1 MSAKKM
7 FLKIKRTKK
16 EKSIAVHIQWDEK
29 SPSGG
34 YETKTLDC
42 EEPARPEFHEALN
55 DLTPQVPVLIEV
67 PQEWGDEGLKVNGL
81 TYKYDEYGHRSV
93 GIIAVKELEGLGS
106 PLVLNV
112 PAVFA
117 PEDTPLGELVDRLE
131 REAERYLARNRA
143 QLELGFGGDAVPP
156 AVQELNDLLKE
167 SGSTMTVSSGDRSAT
182 LGVLGRDET
191 APAEGEADGE
201 P

>member
-16 EKSIAVHIQWDEK
+16 EKSISLHIQLDEK
-29 SPSGG
+29 APSGG

-55 DLTPQVPVLIEV
+55 ALNALIPQVPVLIEV
-67 PQEWGDEGLKVNGL
+67 PEEWGAEGLKVNGL

-93 GIIAVKELEGLGS
+93 SIIAVKELEGMGS

-117 PEDTPLGELVDRLE
+117 PEGTPLGEMVDRLE
-131 REAERYLARNRA
+131 AEAELYLARNRA
-143 QLELGFGGDAVPP
+143 QMEMELG
-156 AVQELNDLLKE
+156 
-167 SGSTMTVSSGDRSAT
+167 DR
-182 LGVLGRDET
+182 GRDE
-191 APAEGEADGE
+191 
-201 P
+201 